1 MRLEFSRYVESD
13 LDAIAEFIAQ
23 DNPQRAVEFI
33 REIWRKIIKVGEQP
47 LAYRLRPEIGGA
59 ARLAVVRR
67 YVILFRV
74 IGEVVRIERVVYG
87 GRDLPALF
95 E

>member
-13 LDAIAEFIAQ
+13 LDAIAEFFAQ

>member
-1 MRLEFSRYVESD
+1 MESD
-13 LDAIAEFIAQ
+13 LDAIAEFSAQ